1 MLKFITKNIV
11 FYTVLLISTN
21 TFALEFQGKFIQG
34 HFIIGKTEPES
45 KIWIDKKKVKVTD
58 NGYFVFGIG
67 RDRKYDIV
75 ISKELNKKKEK
86 IVKKNS

>member
-45 KIWIDKKKVKVTD
+45 KIWIDKKKVKVQIT
-58 NGYFVFGIG
+58 VTLSSVLEGIE
-67 RDRKYDIV
+67 
-75 ISKELNKKKEK
+75 STT
-86 IVKKNS
+86 